1 MKFIATTGGCYINAL
16 YIRLMCV
23 EDAKI
28 ILRVDGGLRLVYDG
42 EFASDEAAQKYLDEL
57 IEELEDDE
65 RPDAI

>member
-1 MKFIATTGGCYINAL
+1 MKFIATTTGWVNVL
-16 YIRLMCV
+16 YVRLMCV

-57 IEELEDDE
+57 IEELEDDD

>member
-1 MKFIATTGGCYINAL
+1 MKFIATTTGWVNAL
-16 YIRLMCV
+16 YVRRMDV

-42 EFASDEAAQKYLDEL
+42 EFASNEDAQNYLDGL

>member
-1 MKFIATTGGCYINAL
+1 MKFIATAGGCYINVL

-42 EFASDEAAQKYLDEL
+42 EFASDEDAQNYLDEL
-57 IEELEDDE
+57 IEELEKE
-65 RPDAI
+65 